1 MAQDKPVF
9 IPNQNMRLP
18 PQSVDAEQALLGAI
32 LTNNRAMEQVIEFLK
47 PEHFANPIHGKIY
60 KACQILLERGRLAD
74 PITLKDYFA
83 SEGTLD
89 DVKGADYLAE
99 LVAAS
104 TTIINAKDYGNQIFD
119 RYMRRQLV
127 DLGTQVV
134 NDAFEI
140 SLENSAFQQIESAEK
155 KLYDLANEGELDG
168 GPKMLSFG
176 VGQLLTSTEQAMANP
191 NGVSGVPTGLAD
203 LDKLI
208 GGLHNSDLIILAG
221 RPAMGK
227 TALALCMAV
236 NVAEKFKE
244 ENKKNPE
251 KKSVAFFSLE
261 MSAEQ
266 LAGRVMSNYARI
278 EGQKLRSG
286 KLTQPEFDKMAES
299 MNELNELPLLVDET
313 AGITVTAIKNR
324 ARRMK
329 RDKSKGL
336 GLIVIDYLQLIQ
348 ESGRAENRVQA
359 LSEMTRALKIM
370 AKELNVPVL
379 VLSQLSRLVE
389 QRDNKRP
396 QLSDLRESGSIEQDA
411 DIVMFVYRE
420 SYYLENDQPQQRE
433 KESKEAF
440 QNRIKEWEQKKLDLA
455 KRGEAIISKQRH
467 GPTGTV
473 DLYYDGAY
481 TYFGNLQSDDV
492 VG

>member
-1 MAQDKPVF
+1 MSQSKPAF
-9 IPNQNMRLP
+9 AGNENLRLP

-32 LTNNRAMEQVIEFLK
+32 LTNNRAMEHVVEFLK
-47 PEHFANPIHGKIY
+47 PEHFANPVHGKIF
-60 KACQILLERGRLAD
+60 KACQTLLERGRLAD

-83 SEGTLD
+83 SEGALD
-89 DVKGADYLAE
+89 EVKGANYLIE
-99 LVAAS
+99 LAASS

-127 DLGTQVV
+127 ELGTEVV

-140 SLENSAFQQIESAEK
+140 TLDNSAVQQIEVAEK
-155 KLYDLANEGELDG
+155 KLYDLANEGELEG

-176 VGQLLTSTEQAMANP
+176 AGQLLEATQEAMVNP
-191 NGVSGVPTGLAD
+191 NGVAGAPTGLTD
-203 LDKLI
+203 MDNLM

-227 TALALCMAV
+227 TALALCMAL
-236 NVAEKFKE
+236 NVAQKFKIDNE
-244 ENKKNPE
+244 KGDE

-266 LAGRVMSNYARI
+266 LAGRVISNYTQI
-278 EGQKLRSG
+278 EGQRMRSG
-286 KLTQPEFDKMAES
+286 KLTMPEFDKMAEA
-299 MNELNELPLLVDET
+299 MKDLNDLPLMVDET
-313 AGITVTAIKNR
+313 AGMTVTAVKNR

-336 GLIVIDYLQLIQ
+336 GLIVIDYLQLLQ

-359 LSEMTRALKIM
+359 LSEMTRSLKIM

-379 VLSQLSRLVE
+379 VLSQLSRTVE

-420 SYYLENDQPQQRE
+420 AYYLENEQPQQRD
-433 KESKEAF
+433 KETKEAF
-440 QNRIKEWEQKKLDLA
+440 QVRSHEWEQKKIDLA
-455 KRGEAIISKQRH
+455 KRAEAIISKQRH

-473 DLYYDGAY
+473 HLYYEGAY
-481 TYFGNLQSDDV
+481 TYFGNLAKDEK
-492 VG
+492 

>member
-1 MAQDKPVF
+1 MAQEKPDF
-9 IPNQNMRLP
+9 IPNQNMRMP

-47 PEHFANPIHGKIY
+47 PEHFANPMHGKIF
-60 KACQILLERGRLAD
+60 KACQALMERGELAS
-74 PITLKDYFA
+74 PITLKDYLV

-89 DVKGADYLAE
+89 EAKGMDYLAQ
-99 LVAAS
+99 LVGAT

-140 SLENSAFQQIESAEK
+140 SLDNSAMHQIESAEK
-155 KLYDLANEGELDG
+155 KLYDLANEGEFEG
-168 GPKMLSFG
+168 GPKMLSEG
-176 VGQLLTSTEQAMANP
+176 VGQLLETTQKAMANP
-191 NGVSGVPTGLAD
+191 NGIAGVPTGLAD

-227 TALALCMAV
+227 TALALCIAV
-236 NVAEKFKE
+236 NVAEKFAE
-244 ENKKNPE
+244 ENKKE
-251 KKSVAFFSLE
+251 GAERKSVAFFSLE

-286 KLTQPEFDKMAES
+286 KLTTPEFDKMAES
-299 MNELNELPLLVDET
+299 MNGLNELPLLVDET

-359 LSEMTRALKIM
+359 LSEMTRSLKIM
-370 AKELNVPVL
+370 AKELNVPVI
-379 VLSQLSRLVE
+379 VLSQLSRTVE
-389 QRDNKRP
+389 QRDSKRP
-396 QLSDLRESGSIEQDA
+396 QLADLRESGSIEQDA

-420 SYYLENDQPQQRE
+420 SYYLEQDPPKQGE
-433 KESKEAF
+433 KESKESF
-440 QNRIKEWEQKKLDLA
+440 QNRISAWEQKKIDYA
-455 KRGEAIISKQRH
+455 KKAEAIISKQRH

-473 DLYYDGAY
+473 NLYYDGAF
-481 TYFGNLQSDDV
+481 TYFGNLQSD
-492 VG
+492 G